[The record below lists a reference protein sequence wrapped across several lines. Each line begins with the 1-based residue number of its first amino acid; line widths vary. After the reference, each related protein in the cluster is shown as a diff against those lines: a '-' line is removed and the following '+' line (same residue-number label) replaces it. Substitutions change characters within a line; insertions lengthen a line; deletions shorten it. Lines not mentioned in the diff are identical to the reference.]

1 MVIKGKEEHRDKM
14 PISNTSFILIE
25 FYALI
30 FNEEDVKEFDTN
42 SGRQELLNQ
51 RGHYRPVLY
60 VSYKPAPVPLKI
72 YFEGRHH

>member
-14 PISNTSFILIE
+14 PISNTSFILVE

-30 FNEEDVKEFDTN
+30 FNEEDVKGFDTN
-42 SGRQELLNQ
+42 SERQELLNQ

-60 VSYKPAPVPLKI
+60 VSYKPAPAPLKI